1 MKIET
6 LAQAVMPAVKPAGT
20 AAAASWRQALE
31 LAQWQGRQRYQALPV
46 MPSPAP
52 AAAASTVEVS
62 APQLLQQQAAPVRAQ
77 QAPHEDAHG
86 SNGASKPEASAQPA
100 IANALAPAPLT
111 AAPGPASPPPRASL
125 VWRAPTPAPYAPPP
139 QAASQ
144 ANPQACPWPAFA
156 SHVSFSG
163 NQVSAA
169 VRDASLEP
177 QQAQALR
184 RALVKQLGANGWQLA
199 ELRIN
204 GIALD
209 I

>member
-52 AAAASTVEVS
+52 AAAASTAEVS
-62 APQLLQQQAAPVRAQ
+62 APQLLQQQQAAPVRAQ

-100 IANALAPAPLT
+100 IANALAPAPLK

-125 VWRAPTPAPYAPPP
+125 AWRAPLPAPAAPPP
-139 QAASQ
+139 QAA
-144 ANPQACPWPAFA
+144 PQAPPWPAFA
-156 SHVSFSG
+156 SHVSVSG
-163 NQVSAA
+163 NLVSAA
-169 VRDASLEP
+169 LRDASLEP

-209 I
+209 N